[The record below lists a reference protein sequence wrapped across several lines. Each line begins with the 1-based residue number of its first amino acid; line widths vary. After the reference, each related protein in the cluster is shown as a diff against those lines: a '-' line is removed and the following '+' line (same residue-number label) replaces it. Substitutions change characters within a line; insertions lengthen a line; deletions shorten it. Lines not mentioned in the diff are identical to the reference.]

1 MGLIVLGPLIQCVG
15 GPRDRRLEIVPHAC
29 IHVGNDGVIESIE
42 AGHHTHTDSE
52 QQQQQHTV
60 VTVQWPQFIV
70 PGFVDLHLHAP
81 QLPQAGT
88 QMHVPL
94 ETWLRETTI
103 PREARFG
110 NVEWAQKVWQKLVRK
125 TLSNGT
131 STAVYFASK
140 HAQSALLLAEECLQ
154 RGQRAFVG
162 KVCMDNKDMCLCQA
176 TAQKD
181 SSVSLSEPCVCTEST
196 QESVEETRHFIQE
209 MASLNNTQT
218 INNNDDPL
226 VQPVITPR
234 FVPSCSPELLTK
246 LGQLTQEYK
255 IHVQSHAWES
265 DWQVLYGEETR
276 NARDLDIFLSH
287 NLVSPKGTVLA
298 HAVHANDSE
307 ITRLAETGVGVAHCP
322 LSNAFFANG
331 IMPARLMLDAG
342 VAVGL
347 GTDIGGAWS
356 ASILDSCRQAITSS
370 RILRDGVG
378 KLRGGKPC
386 EHAAEIN
393 HIDAFWMATV
403 GGALALGR
411 KGGIQVGA
419 KFDALVIDV
428 ENESNIDYFHEL
440 DTPEDLFQKFVALGD
455 DRNIRQVFVD
465 GKCVLAK

>member
-15 GPRDRRLEIVPHAC
+15 GPRDRRLEIIPHAC

-42 AGHHTHTDSE
+42 AGNHRHTDNV
-52 QQQQQHTV
+52 QQHTV

-81 QLPQAGT
+81 QLPQART

-94 ETWLRETTI
+94 ETWLKQRS
-103 PREARFG
+103 R
-110 NVEWAQKVWQKLVRK
+110 VKHKVWQKLVRK

-140 HAQSALLLAEECLQ
+140 HAQSALLLAEEC
-154 RGQRAFVG
+154 AFVG
-162 KVCMDNKDMCLCQA
+162 KVCMDNKDMFLCQA
-176 TAQKD
+176 TVQKD

-196 QESVEETRHFIQE
+196 QESVEETLHFVQE
-209 MASLNNTQT
+209 MASLNNTQ
-218 INNNDDPL
+218 NCNDDPL
-226 VQPVITPR
+226 VQAVITTR
-234 FVPSCSPELLTK
+234 LSHSVP
-246 LGQLTQEYK
+246 QN
-255 IHVQSHAWES
+255 

-287 NLVSPKGTVLA
+287 NLIPPKGTVLA

-331 IMPARLMLDAG
+331 IMPARLILDAG

-347 GTDIGGAWS
+347 GTDIGGARS
-356 ASILDSCRQAITSS
+356 ASILDSWRQAITSS

-403 GGALALGR
+403 
-411 KGGIQVGA
+411 
-419 KFDALVIDV
+419 
-428 ENESNIDYFHEL
+428 L
-440 DTPEDLFQKFVALGD
+440 DTPEAMFQKVVALGN

-465 GKCVLAK
+465 GECVLAK

>member
-1 MGLIVLGPLIQCVG
+1 
-15 GPRDRRLEIVPHAC
+15 
-29 IHVGNDGVIESIE
+29 
-42 AGHHTHTDSE
+42 
-52 QQQQQHTV
+52 
-60 VTVQWPQFIV
+60 
-70 PGFVDLHLHAP
+70 
-81 QLPQAGT
+81 
-88 QMHVPL
+88 
-94 ETWLRETTI
+94 
-103 PREARFG
+103 
-110 NVEWAQKVWQKLVRK
+110 
-125 TLSNGT
+125 
-131 STAVYFASK
+131 
-140 HAQSALLLAEECLQ
+140 
-154 RGQRAFVG
+154 
-162 KVCMDNKDMCLCQA
+162 MDNKDMCLCQA
-176 TAQKD
+176 TPQKD

-218 INNNDDPL
+218 NNNDDPL
-226 VQPVITPR
+226 VQAVITPR
-234 FVPSCSPELLTK
+234 FVPSCSPELFTK

-265 DWQVLYGEETR
+265 DWQVLYG
-276 NARDLDIFLSH
+276 
-287 NLVSPKGTVLA
+287 TVLA

-307 ITRLAETGVGVAHCP
+307 ISRLAETGVGVAHCP

-465 GKCVLAK
+465 GKRVLAK